1 MNLDEITDEELFNLA
16 LEENEDAKNLLYNR
30 FKFIIAINVQKYKVA
45 AKRLGIDLKDLESE
59 ALFGFSDALS
69 SYNQDKVAS
78 LPTFIN
84 LCVNRRVKK
93 AIIKA
98 SRLKNLITKDAFS
111 LDYVYEEFGSPLLD
125 LISDNSEHDP
135 LVNITKEEEYKEL
148 LQQISDNLSG
158 LELQVFNYMRE
169 GFNYQQIALMLGK
182 DPKQIDN
189 AMQRLK
195 TKIKN
200 IIEKRKNA

>member
-69 SYNQDKVAS
+69 SYDQDKVAS

-148 LQQISDNLSG
+148 LQQISENLSG

-195 TKIKN
+195 AKIKN